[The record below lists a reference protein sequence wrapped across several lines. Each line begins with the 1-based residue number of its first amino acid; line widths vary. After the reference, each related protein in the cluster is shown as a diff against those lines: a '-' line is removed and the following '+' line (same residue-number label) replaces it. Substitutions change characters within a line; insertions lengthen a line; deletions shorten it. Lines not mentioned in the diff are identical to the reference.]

1 MYSFK
6 VFNQIKEELNLELL
20 EVYDETKKYISTTKF
35 CMKCNFIGCDTPI
48 SIQFVAL
55 LRSKK
60 PYCKTHRY
68 SLVGEKISKSK
79 SDKNKPIYDE
89 NRKKL
94 YNLINP
100 YSVLTPPGGVL
111 EFIKIIQFY
120 KYFLIF
126 SLLK

>member
-55 LRSKK
+55 LSSKK

-79 SDKNKPIYDE
+79 SDKTNQ
-89 NRKKL
+89 L
-94 YNLINP
+94 
-100 YSVLTPPGGVL
+100 
-111 EFIKIIQFY
+111 
-120 KYFLIF
+120 
-126 SLLK
+126 